1 MTRRTLESLGALVK
15 AKRGQRKLRETAKDI
30 GIGPATL
37 MRIENGR
44 VPDLNT
50 FGLVC
55 KWLGIQPGEFL
66 GFERQGGASKDS
78 DLATLSV
85 HMRADKATDAATVN
99 SLAKM
104 IALAAKIQPPPQEVH
119 AEL

>member
-1 MTRRTLESLGALVK
+1 MTRRTLESLGTLVK

-44 VPDLNT
+44 IPDLST

-55 KWLGIQPGEFL
+55 KWLGTPPGEFL
-66 GFERQGGASKDS
+66 GFEES
-78 DLATLSV
+78 DAAAESALDTLSV
-85 HMRADKATDAATVN
+85 HMRADKAPNPVTVAA
-99 SLAKM
+99 LAKM
-104 IALAAKIQPPPQEVH
+104 ITLVAKFQRPSQEAH
-119 AEL
+119 A